1 MFLWGQ
7 PTPKWHKI
15 LVSVKSG
22 RHYGHLA
29 QAVQTWNKTQDV
41 GM

>member
-7 PTPKWHKI
+7 PKWHKI
-15 LVSVKSG
+15 QVSVKSG

-29 QAVQTWNKTQDV
+29 QAIQTWNKTQDV